1 MTSSR
6 WEINSSATLPIPC
19 PKCGHKQSVLVSK
32 LRQNPKLTCSSCTS
46 EFVDDGAQLDA
57 LVKVFERLKRSSPD
71 FSRWRVHRGS
81 E

>member
-46 EFVDDGAQLDA
+46 PLHMPVCAVTL
-57 LVKVFERLKRSSPD
+57 
-71 FSRWRVHRGS
+71 
-81 E
+81 